1 MSETTS
7 TFAHPCS
14 WLQNTLINVPVKC
27 DHGTMATYD
36 YYGYESV
43 HAETNINGHKM
54 SMTYEL
60 RIDVAERNE
69 ETQAW
74 QLKDVPKAF
83 ITVTMDL
90 MPSKEK
96 SNNSVTLKERYDIT
110 FTEETYYAR
119 IDEAIGYF
127 NQVIE
132 HMPLPKI
139 SFDFWKY
146 VSSAAPAFEAS
157 TKAFK
162 KLSWV
167 ANPE

>member
-1 MSETTS
+1 
-7 TFAHPCS
+7 
-14 WLQNTLINVPVKC
+14 
-27 DHGTMATYD
+27 MASYD

-43 HAETNINGHKM
+43 SAETIINGHKM

-60 RIDVAERNE
+60 RMDVAERNE
-69 ETQAW
+69 ETQEW
-74 QLKDVPKAF
+74 QLRDVPKAY
-83 ITVTMDL
+83 IAVTMEL

-96 SNNSVTLKERYDIT
+96 SNSTVTLRERYDIE
-110 FTEETYYAR
+110 FLAEDYYER

-146 VSSAAPAFEAS
+146 VSSAAPAFEACA
-157 TKAFK
+157 KAFK

-167 ANPE
+167 SNPE

>member
-1 MSETTS
+1 MSNTT
-7 TFAHPCS
+7 TTHAHPCS
-14 WLQNTLINVPVKC
+14 WLVRTIKDVPTKC
-27 DHGTMATYD
+27 DQGTMASYD
-36 YYGYESV
+36 YYGYESISV
-43 HAETNINGHKM
+43 ETVINGHKM

-60 RIDVAERNE
+60 RMNVAERNE

-74 QLKDVPKAF
+74 QVSDVPKAY
-83 ITVTMDL
+83 ITVTMTLKPNND
-90 MPSKEK
+90 K
-96 SNNSVTLKERYDIT
+96 SDNSVTLRERYDIT
-110 FTEETYYAR
+110 FTEEAYDAR

-146 VSSAAPAFEAS
+146 VSNAAPAFETSA
-157 TKAFK
+157 KAFK

-167 ANPE
+167 SNPE

>member
-1 MSETTS
+1 MSNTT
-7 TFAHPCS
+7 TTLAHPCS
-14 WLQNTLINVPVKC
+14 WLQNSLINVPVKC
-27 DHGTMATYD
+27 DQGTMATYD

-43 HAETNINGHKM
+43 HAKTYINDHEM

-96 SNNSVTLKERYDIT
+96 SNDSVTLKERYDIT
-110 FTEETYYAR
+110 FTEEGYHAR

-132 HMPLPKI
+132 HMPLPKV

-146 VSSAAPAFEAS
+146 VSTAAPAFQAS
-157 TKAFK
+157 AKAFK

-167 ANPE
+167 TNPE

>member
-1 MSETTS
+1 MSNTT
-7 TFAHPCS
+7 TEFTHPCS
-14 WLQNTLINVPVKC
+14 WLARTIKDVPAKC
-27 DHGTMATYD
+27 DQGTMGSYD

-43 HAETNINGHKM
+43 HTKTDINGHEM

-74 QLKDVPKAF
+74 QLKDVPKAY
-83 ITVTMDL
+83 IAVTMDL
-90 MPSKEK
+90 IPTKDK
-96 SNNSVTLKERYDIT
+96 SNNSVTLRERYDIT
-110 FTEETYYAR
+110 FTEETYDAR
-119 IDEAIGYF
+119 INEAIGYF

-157 TKAFK
+157 AKAFK